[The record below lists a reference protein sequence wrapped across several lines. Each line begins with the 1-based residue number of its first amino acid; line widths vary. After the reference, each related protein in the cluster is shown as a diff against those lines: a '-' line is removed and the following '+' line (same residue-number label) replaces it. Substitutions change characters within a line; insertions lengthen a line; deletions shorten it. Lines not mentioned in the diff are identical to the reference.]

1 MSYLVVTHL
10 GLPAGAVAP
19 ALGVTSAVPYYLQT
33 QDMGTERSRGTTGIY
48 YHPSFSRRSYL
59 TTGRRLADFPG
70 ALATLLQHAHVRL
83 FECPSADDEL
93 IRLAHD
99 PALIS
104 QVEAD
109 PL

>member
-1 MSYLVVTHL
+1 MM
-10 GLPAGAVAP
+10 A
-19 ALGVTSAVPYYLQT
+19 
-33 QDMGTERSRGTTGIY
+33 ERPLGTTGIF

-70 ALATLLQHAHVRL
+70 ALASLLKHPRVAL
-83 FECPSADDEL
+83 CECPSATDEL
-93 IRLAHD
+93 ILLAHD
-99 PALIS
+99 PGLIP